1 MPIPFNPNNPL
12 KSRFRQKSIMKY
24 ILLISAA
31 AAIFTAC
38 KNEPKPLDK
47 TTTVN
52 QLSATTVYAFDSVV
66 AYLRQVKASQE
77 DTSKKVFLQA
87 IDLLKNK
94 KDAAGSVALFEQSLR
109 FFPNNKGYY
118 ELGNALLE
126 LNKDSQAFNAFDLAE
141 RLDYNPLGYVLFK
154 KATAMAAMAGEDD
167 YDKQQQALD
176 YLKNA
181 IENGFVSREK
191 IFGEPRLDY
200 IRKESSFISV
210 YNDAMSGNGDPASIL
225 WDGYSSG
232 FKQCS
237 FPLIINMETLKAIKQ
252 PDAISYDY
260 EKFVTEMRDYK
271 FSRDVGNEFFYYAK
285 VGSTAAFETI
295 IYGSRGYDYGDNLPY
310 TPAKFYIAS
319 YSKQGKLIDK
329 LEFAGQEAF
338 DQLFKV
344 ATLQQN
350 LNFEIQEYQNTW
362 AKPTTDNGYDGNTV
376 AKSNL
381 IKTTKYK
388 IGANGKF
395 VSDAKLL
402 GFIEN
407 KVFENLQ

>member
-1 MPIPFNPNNPL
+1 MISFNPDNPL
-12 KSRFRQKSIMKY
+12 KSRFRQNNPIMKY
-24 ILLISAA
+24 ILILAVTV
-31 AAIFTAC
+31 IFASC
-38 KNEPKPLDK
+38 KNEPKPAEK
-47 TTTVN
+47 APEVN
-52 QLSATTVYAFDSVV
+52 QLSAATVYAFDSVV

-77 DTSKKVFLQA
+77 DTSKKIFLQA

-94 KDAAGSVALFEQSLR
+94 KDAAGSLALFEQSLR
-109 FFPNNKGYY
+109 FYPNNKGYY
-118 ELGNALLE
+118 ELGNALLN
-126 LNKDSQAFNAFDLAE
+126 LNQDSLAFRSFDLAE
-141 RLDYNPLGYVLFK
+141 RLNYNPLGYVLFK
-154 KATAMAAMAGEDD
+154 KACAMAGMAGEDN
-167 YDKQQQALD
+167 YDKQQTALE

-181 IENGFVSREK
+181 IENGFVDRSK
-191 IFGEPRLDY
+191 IFEEPKLEV
-200 IRKESSFISV
+200 IRKDQGFITA
-210 YNDAMSGNGDPASIL
+210 YNETMSGNGDPATIL
-225 WDGYSSG
+225 WDGYSSS

-237 FPLIINMETLKAIKQ
+237 FPLTINMESLKEIKQ
-252 PDAISYDY
+252 PVSISYDY

-285 VGSTAAFETI
+285 VGSTPAYETI
-295 IYGSRGYDYGDNLPY
+295 IYGSRSYDYGENLPY
-310 TPAKFYIAS
+310 VPARFYLAS

-350 LNFEIQEYQNTW
+350 LSFEIKEYKNTW
-362 AKPTTDNGYDGNTV
+362 AKPTTDNGYENNSI
-376 AKSNL
+376 AKSDL
-381 IKTTKYK
+381 MKTTKYK
-388 IGANGKF
+388 IAVTGKF